1 MAWDMA
7 KFKLIIS
14 DPRTGKSEVKEIDGT
29 RAVPF
34 IGRRLGEQVDGS
46 IAGETGRK
54 LRITGGTDRDG
65 FPMRADVLGGA
76 RTKVLL
82 SKGVGFKARREG
94 ERRRKTV
101 RGNVITEETVQIN
114 LKVEETKAE
123 KPVPPT

>member
-1 MAWDMA
+1 MA

-14 DPRTGKSEVKEIDGT
+14 DPRTGKSGVKEIEGT

-34 IGRRLGEQVDGS
+34 IGRKIGELMDGS
-46 IAGETGRK
+46 VAGEAGRR

-76 RTKVLL
+76 KIRVLL
-82 SKGVGFKARREG
+82 SGGVGFKASSEG

-101 RGNVITEETVQIN
+101 RGNVITEETIQIN
-114 LKVEETKAE
+114 LRVEETTAE
-123 KPVPPT
+123 KPKETP